1 MAGKPRYK
9 NLSPEEFNLK
19 ISALRSLLKSCT
31 VCPHLCK
38 IDRLNG
44 EVGFCGAGYMLKIAG
59 WTPHFGEEDVL
70 VGTHGSGTIFFSY
83 CNLRCVYCQNY
94 TISQGLEGRDVSP
107 NELAQIML
115 DLQGKGCHNINLVSP
130 THYVP
135 QIIESIS
142 AASQKGLEIPI
153 VYNTSGYDSLITL
166 AQLDGVIDI
175 YMPDTKYMDESIARK
190 YSKIPNYP
198 DLLKEALKEMYRQVG
213 DLSIENGI
221 AVQGLLVRH
230 LLLPGG
236 LAGTSE
242 LLDFI
247 AREISTDTYI
257 NLMSQYYPAYRSHL
271 YPELSRN
278 ITKKEL
284 LQMHQHAKELKLTR
298 CIL

>member
-1 MAGKPRYK
+1 MAGKSRYK
-9 NLSPEEFNLK
+9 NLSPGEFKQK
-19 ISALRSLLKSCT
+19 ISALRSLLETCS

-38 IDRLNG
+38 IDRLKG
-44 EVGFCGAGYMLKIAG
+44 EVGFCGAGDMLKIAG
-59 WTPHFGEEDVL
+59 WSPHFGEEDVL

-83 CNLRCVYCQNY
+83 CNLRCEYCQNY

-115 DLQGKGCHNINLVSP
+115 NLQGKGCHNINLVSP
-130 THYVP
+130 THFVP
-135 QIIESIS
+135 QIIQGIS
-142 AASQKGLEIPI
+142 AASQKDLEIPI

-175 YMPDTKYMDESIARK
+175 YMPDTKYMDESTARK
-190 YSKIPNYP
+190 YSGIPNYP
-198 DLLKEALKEMYRQVG
+198 HVLKAALKEMYRQVG
-213 DLSIENGI
+213 NLSIENGI

-236 LAGTSE
+236 LAGTRE

-257 NLMSQYYPAYRSHL
+257 NLMGQYYPAYRSHL

-284 LQMHQHAKELKLTR
+284 LKMHQHAKELKLTR

>member
-1 MAGKPRYK
+1 MAGKSRYK
-9 NLSPEEFNLK
+9 NLSPGEFKQK
-19 ISALRSLLKSCT
+19 ISALRSLLETCS

-38 IDRLNG
+38 IDRLKG
-44 EVGFCGAGYMLKIAG
+44 EVGFCGAGDMLKIAG
-59 WTPHFGEEDVL
+59 WSPHFGEEDVL

-83 CNLRCVYCQNY
+83 CNLRCEYCQNY

-115 DLQGKGCHNINLVSP
+115 NLQGKGCHNINLVSP
-130 THYVP
+130 THFVP
-135 QIIESIS
+135 QIIQGIS

-175 YMPDTKYMDESIARK
+175 YMPDTKYMDESTARK
-190 YSKIPNYP
+190 YSGIPNYP
-198 DLLKEALKEMYRQVG
+198 HVLKAALKEMYRQVG
-213 DLSIENGI
+213 NLSIENGI

-236 LAGTSE
+236 LAGTRE

-257 NLMSQYYPAYRSHL
+257 NLMGQYYPAYRSHL

-284 LQMHQHAKELKLTR
+284 LKMHQHAKELKLTR